1 MILKSLT
8 VEQYRGFASRTPIE
22 FDPSF
27 TLIVGENGVGKTSV
41 LWALRV
47 LLSHTLAKLVKKP
60 AKNLLFQP
68 EDITRGWPYLRAEVA
83 VGLDPEGKTATC
95 AAQKHAAEFVPNTGE
110 DGRPREHAV
119 DTPDKYEVSVTITV
133 KPAKMQAR
141 VANTPDKHEVS
152 VGVPASS
159 KKRGVV
165 NAPLVVYYSE
175 HRSLALDRGASKAR
189 AAGGLGAAYAEAL
202 EDRELRLGEA
212 ALLWRKEAVLEETD
226 GRPARA
232 NRAVEQAL
240 PAFLGEC
247 HNLRVEG
254 GDKPRLVVD
263 KRGTTLDLSQ
273 LSDGERGLLAVLIDL
288 TRRLAQA
295 NPDLEHPARDAQAV
309 VLIDDLDLYMHP
321 RWQREIIS
329 RLTATSPKCQFVA
342 TTHSPQIISE
352 VQPESLL
359 LLRQE
364 GDRIVPERCGQA
376 YGLDANYVLE
386 HIMGTAP
393 RAVPATEAIHAV
405 EHALEYGDLVAAR
418 ERLAKL
424 RTLLHGDD
432 AVVVG
437 LEATINNLEALG
449 DAAYSEE

>member
-8 VEQYRGFASRTPIE
+8 IEQYRGFANRTAIE

-41 LWALRV
+41 LWALRA

-60 AKNLLFQP
+60 GKNLLFQP
-68 EDITRGWPYLRAEVA
+68 GDIARGWPYLHAEVA
-83 VGLDPEGKTATC
+83 VDLDPEGMTAIC
-95 AAQKHAAEFVPNTGE
+95 VAQKNAGEFIPSTDK
-110 DGRPREHAV
+110 DGRLREHAV
-119 DTPDKYEVSVTITV
+119 DTPDKYEVSIGG
-133 KPAKMQAR
+133 A
-141 VANTPDKHEVS
+141 
-152 VGVPASS
+152 ASL
-159 KKRGVV
+159 KKRDGFC
-165 NAPLVVYYSE
+165 APLVVYYSA

-189 AAGGLGAAYAEAL
+189 AAGGFGVAYAEAL

-212 ALLWRKEAVLEETD
+212 ALLWRKEAMLEETD

-240 PAFLGEC
+240 PAFLGEFR
-247 HNLRVEG
+247 NLRAEG
-254 GDKPRLVVD
+254 GNKPRLVVD

-273 LSDGERGLLAVLIDL
+273 LSDGERGFLAVLIDL
-288 TRRLAQA
+288 TRRLAQV
-295 NPDLEHPARDAQAV
+295 NPGLEHPARDGHAV
-309 VLIDDLDLYMHP
+309 VLIDELDLHMHP
-321 RWQREIIS
+321 RWQREIVS
-329 RLTATSPKCQFVA
+329 RLIATFPNCQFVA

-352 VQPESLL
+352 VQPERLL

-393 RAVPATEAIHAV
+393 RAAPATQAIHAV
-405 EHALEYGDLVAAR
+405 EDALERGDLAVAR
-418 ERLAKL
+418 ERLEKL

-432 AVVVG
+432 SVVVG
-437 LEATINNLEALG
+437 LDATINNLEALG
-449 DAAYSEE
+449 DETYSEE

>member
-8 VEQYRGFASRTPIE
+8 VEQFRGFASRTPIE

-47 LLSHTLAKLVKKP
+47 LLSHMLARLVKKS
-60 AKNLLFQP
+60 AKRLLFQP
-68 EDITRGWPYLRAEVA
+68 EDIARGWPYLRAEVA
-83 VGLDPEGKTATC
+83 VGLGPVGTTATC
-95 AAQKHAAEFVPNTGE
+95 VAQKNAAEFVPSTDA

-119 DTPDKYEVSVTITV
+119 DTPDTYEVSVG
-133 KPAKMQAR
+133 A
-141 VANTPDKHEVS
+141 
-152 VGVPASS
+152 PASP
-159 KKRGVV
+159 KKRGGV
-165 NAPLVVYYSE
+165 NVPLVVYYSA
-175 HRSLALDRGASKAR
+175 HRSLPLDRGASKAR

-226 GRPARA
+226 GRRARA

-240 PAFLGEC
+240 PAFLGEFR
-247 HNLRVEG
+247 NLRVED

-288 TRRLAQA
+288 TRRLAQV
-295 NPDLEHPARDAQAV
+295 NLDLEHPARDAQAV
-309 VLIDDLDLYMHP
+309 VLIDELDLHMHP
-321 RWQREIIS
+321 RWQREIVS
-329 RLTATSPKCQFVA
+329 RLTATFPKCQFVT

-352 VQPESLL
+352 VQPENLL
-359 LLRQE
+359 LLRQD

-393 RAVPATEAIHAV
+393 RASPATQAIHAV
-405 EHALEYGDLVAAR
+405 EDALERGDLAAAR
-418 ERLAKL
+418 QRLERL

-432 AVVVG
+432 AMVVG

-449 DAAYSEE
+449 DATYSEES

>member
-8 VEQYRGFASRTPIE
+8 VEQYRGFASRTSIE
-22 FDPSF
+22 FDPRL
-27 TLIVGENGVGKTSV
+27 TIIVGENNVGKTSV

-68 EDITRGWPYLRAEVA
+68 EDIARGWPYLRAEVT
-83 VGLDPEGKTATC
+83 VSLDPEGTTATC
-95 AAQKHAAEFVPNTGE
+95 VAQKNMAEFVPGT
-110 DGRPREHAV
+110 DKDRRPHAHAV
-119 DTPDKYEVSVTITV
+119 DTSDKYEVSVG
-133 KPAKMQAR
+133 AA
-141 VANTPDKHEVS
+141 
-152 VGVPASS
+152 AST

-165 NAPLVVYYSE
+165 NAPLAVYYSA
-175 HRSLALDRGASKAR
+175 HRSLALERDASKAR

-212 ALLWRKEAVLEETD
+212 ALLWCKEAAIEETD

-240 PAFLGEC
+240 SAFLGEFR
-247 HNLRVEG
+247 NLRVEG

-263 KRGTTLDLSQ
+263 KRGMTLDLSQ
-273 LSDGERGLLAVLIDL
+273 LSDGEHGLLAVLIDL
-288 TRRLAQA
+288 TRRLSQA

-309 VLIDDLDLYMHP
+309 VLIDELDLHMHP

-329 RLTATSPKCQFVA
+329 RLTATFPKCQFVI

-352 VQPESLL
+352 VQPENLL

-364 GDRIVPERCGQA
+364 GDRIVPERYGQA

-418 ERLAKL
+418 ELLAKL

-449 DAAYSEE
+449 DAAYSEEE

>member
-1 MILKSLT
+1 MFLKRLI
-8 VEQYRGFASRTPIE
+8 VEQYRGFANRTPME
-22 FDPSF
+22 FHPRF
-27 TLIVGENGVGKTSV
+27 TLIVGENGAGKTSV

-47 LLSHTLAKLVKKP
+47 LLSHMLPRLVKRSGKI
-60 AKNLLFQP
+60 LLFQP
-68 EDITRGWPYLRAEVA
+68 EDIASGWPYLRAEVGI
-83 VGLDPEGKTATC
+83 GLEPGSGTATC
-95 AAQKHAAEFVPNTGE
+95 VAQKNMAEFVPSTHQ

-119 DTPDKYEVSVTITV
+119 DTPDKYEV
-133 KPAKMQAR
+133 R
-141 VANTPDKHEVS
+141 VDAA
-152 VGVPASS
+152 ASP

-165 NAPLVVYYSE
+165 STPLVVYYSS

-226 GRPARA
+226 GRPACA
-232 NRAVEQAL
+232 NQAVEQVL
-240 PAFLGEC
+240 PAFLGEFR
-247 HNLRVEG
+247 NMQVEG
-254 GDKPRLVVD
+254 GNKPRLVVD
-263 KRGTTLDLSQ
+263 KRGKTLDLSQ

-295 NPDLEHPARDAQAV
+295 NPALEHPARDGQAV
-309 VLIDDLDLYMHP
+309 VLIDELDLHMHP
-321 RWQREIIS
+321 RWQREIVS
-329 RLTATSPKCQFVA
+329 RLTATFPNCQFVA

-352 VQPESLL
+352 IQPESLL

-364 GDRIVPERCGQA
+364 GDRIIPERCGQA

-393 RAVPATEAIHAV
+393 RATPATQAIHAV
-405 EHALEYGDLVAAR
+405 EDALEDGDLTAAR
-418 ERLAKL
+418 KRLEKL

-432 AVVVG
+432 PVVVG

-449 DAAYSEE
+449 DAAYSEEQ

>member
-8 VEQYRGFASRTPIE
+8 VEQYRGFVSRTSIE
-22 FDPSF
+22 FDPRL
-27 TLIVGENGVGKTSV
+27 TILVGENDVGKTSI

-60 AKNLLFQP
+60 AKSLLFQP
-68 EDITRGWPYLRAEVA
+68 EDIARGWPYLRAEVA
-83 VGLDPEGKTATC
+83 VGLDPEGTTATC
-95 AAQKHAAEFVPNTGE
+95 VAQKNVAEFVASTHE
-110 DGRPREHAV
+110 DGRPREHVV
-119 DTPDKYEVSVTITV
+119 DTPDNYEVSVGT
-133 KPAKMQAR
+133 
-141 VANTPDKHEVS
+141 S
-152 VGVPASS
+152 ASP
-159 KKRGVV
+159 KKGGGV
-165 NAPLVVYYSE
+165 NAPLVVYYSA
-175 HRSLALDRGASKAR
+175 HRSLTLEQGASKAR

-202 EDRELRLGEA
+202 EDRGLRLGEA

-240 PAFLGEC
+240 PAFLGEF

-288 TRRLAQA
+288 TRRLAQV

-309 VLIDDLDLYMHP
+309 VLIDELDLHMHP
-321 RWQREIIS
+321 RWQREIVS
-329 RLTATSPKCQFVA
+329 RLTATFPKCQFVT

-352 VQPESLL
+352 VQPENLL

-393 RAVPATEAIHAV
+393 RAAPATQAIHAV
-405 EHALEYGDLVAAR
+405 EDALERGDLASAR
-418 ERLAKL
+418 ERLEKL

-432 AVVVG
+432 AAVVG

>member
-8 VEQYRGFASRTPIE
+8 IEQFRGFASRTPIE

-47 LLSHTLAKLVKKP
+47 LLSHMLARLMRKP
-60 AKNLLFQP
+60 AKRLLFQP

-83 VGLDPEGKTATC
+83 VGLDPGGTTATC
-95 AAQKHAAEFVPNTGE
+95 IAQKNLARFVPSPDE

-119 DTPDKYEVSVTITV
+119 DTPDRYEVSVAT
-133 KPAKMQAR
+133 
-141 VANTPDKHEVS
+141 S
-152 VGVPASS
+152 ASS
-159 KKRGVV
+159 RRRRGV
-165 NAPLVVYYSE
+165 NAPLVVYYSA
-175 HRSLALDRGASKAR
+175 HRSLALYRGASKAR

-202 EDRELRLGEA
+202 EERELRLGEA

-232 NRAVEQAL
+232 NHAVEQAL
-240 PAFLGEC
+240 PAFLGDFR
-247 HNLRVEG
+247 NLRVEG
-254 GDKPRLVVD
+254 TEKPRLVVD
-263 KRGTTLDLSQ
+263 KGGTTLDLSQ

-295 NPDLEHPARDAQAV
+295 NPAHEHPAHDAQAI
-309 VLIDDLDLYMHP
+309 VLIDELDLHMHP
-321 RWQREIIS
+321 RWQREIVS
-329 RLTATSPKCQFVA
+329 RLTATFPKCQFVT

-352 VQPESLL
+352 VQPERLL

-364 GDRIVPERCGQA
+364 GGSIVPERCGQA

-393 RAVPATEAIHAV
+393 RPAPAMQAIQAV
-405 EHALEYGDLVAAR
+405 EDALERGDLVAAR
-418 ERLAKL
+418 ERLERL
-424 RTLLHGDD
+424 RTMQHGDD
-432 AVVVG
+432 ATVVG

-449 DAAYSEE
+449 NAAYSEES

>member
-1 MILKSLT
+1 MILKNLT

-47 LLSHTLAKLVKKP
+47 LLSHTLARLVKKR

-68 EDITRGWPYLRAEVA
+68 EDIARGWPYLRAEVA
-83 VGLDPEGKTATC
+83 VDLEPGGTTAMC
-95 AAQKHAAEFVPNTGE
+95 VAQKNVAEFVPSSHE

-119 DTPDKYEVSVTITV
+119 DTPDKYEVSMGT
-133 KPAKMQAR
+133 
-141 VANTPDKHEVS
+141 S
-152 VGVPASS
+152 ASP
-159 KKRGVV
+159 KKRGGV
-165 NAPLVVYYSE
+165 NAPLVVYYSA
-175 HRSLALDRGASKAR
+175 HRSLTLEQGASKAR

-202 EDRELRLGEA
+202 EDRGLRLGEA

-240 PAFLGEC
+240 PAFLGEF

-254 GDKPRLVVD
+254 SDKPRLVVD

-288 TRRLAQA
+288 TRRLAQV

-309 VLIDDLDLYMHP
+309 VLIDELDLHMHP
-321 RWQREIIS
+321 RWQREIVS
-329 RLTATSPKCQFVA
+329 RLTVTFPKCQFVT

-352 VQPESLL
+352 VQPENLL

-393 RAVPATEAIHAV
+393 RAAPATQAIHAV
-405 EHALEYGDLVAAR
+405 EDALERGDLAAAR
-418 ERLAKL
+418 ERLEKL

>member
-1 MILKSLT
+1 MRTDDRASMPSIHLTSTKSAWAC
-8 VEQYRGFASRTPIE
+8 RHRRRSGA
-22 FDPSF
+22 
-27 TLIVGENGVGKTSV
+27 GV
-41 LWALRV
+41 
-47 LLSHTLAKLVKKP
+47 
-60 AKNLLFQP
+60 
-68 EDITRGWPYLRAEVA
+68 D
-83 VGLDPEGKTATC
+83 
-95 AAQKHAAEFVPNTGE
+95 
-110 DGRPREHAV
+110 
-119 DTPDKYEVSVTITV
+119 
-133 KPAKMQAR
+133 
-141 VANTPDKHEVS
+141 
-152 VGVPASS
+152 
-159 KKRGVV
+159 
-165 NAPLVVYYSE
+165 APLVVYYSA
-175 HRSLALDRGASKAR
+175 HRSLALERGASKAR

-202 EDRELRLGEA
+202 EDRGLRLGEA

-240 PAFLGEC
+240 PAFLGEF

-295 NPDLEHPARDAQAV
+295 NPDLEHPAQDAQAV
-309 VLIDDLDLYMHP
+309 VLIDELDLHMHP
-321 RWQREIIS
+321 RWQREIVS
-329 RLTATSPKCQFVA
+329 RLTATFPKCQFVT

-352 VQPESLL
+352 VQPENLL

-393 RAVPATEAIHAV
+393 RAAPATQAIHAV
-405 EHALEYGDLVAAR
+405 EDALEGGDLASAR
-418 ERLAKL
+418 ERLETL

>member
-8 VEQYRGFASRTPIE
+8 VEQYRGFVSHTSIE
-22 FDPSF
+22 FNPKF

-47 LLSHTLAKLVKKP
+47 LLSHMLARLVKKP
-60 AKNLLFQP
+60 AKHLLFQP
-68 EDITRGWPYLRAEVA
+68 EDITRGWPYLRAEVT
-83 VGLDPEGKTATC
+83 VGLDPVGTTAMC
-95 AAQKHAAEFVPNTGE
+95 VVQKNEAAFVPSPGE

-119 DTPDKYEVSVTITV
+119 DTPDKYEVSVG
-133 KPAKMQAR
+133 A
-141 VANTPDKHEVS
+141 VASP
-152 VGVPASS
+152 
-159 KKRGVV
+159 KKRGSVK
-165 NAPLVVYYSE
+165 APLVVYYSA
-175 HRSLALDRGASKAR
+175 HRSLALDRSASRAR

-232 NRAVEQAL
+232 NHAVEQAL
-240 PAFLGEC
+240 PAFLGEF

-295 NPDLEHPARDAQAV
+295 NPGLEHPARDAQAV
-309 VLIDDLDLYMHP
+309 VLIDELDLHMHP
-321 RWQREIIS
+321 RWQREIVS
-329 RLTATSPKCQFVA
+329 RLTATFPKCQFVT

-352 VQPESLL
+352 VQPENLL
-359 LLRQE
+359 LLRQD
-364 GDRIVPERCGQA
+364 GDRIIPERCGQA

-393 RAVPATEAIHAV
+393 RAAPATQAIHAV
-405 EHALEYGDLVAAR
+405 EDALERGDLAAAR
-418 ERLAKL
+418 ERLEKL

-432 AVVVG
+432 TVVVG
-437 LEATINNLEALG
+437 LEAAINNLEALG
-449 DAAYSEE
+449 DAAYSEEK

>member
-1 MILKSLT
+1 MLLKNLT
-8 VEQYRGFASRTPIE
+8 VEQYRGFASRTTIE

-47 LLSHTLAKLVKKP
+47 LLSHALASIVKKP
-60 AKNLLFQP
+60 AKRLLFQF
-68 EDITRGWPYLRAEVA
+68 EDITRGWPYLRAEVMVSLEPRGA
-83 VGLDPEGKTATC
+83 TATC
-95 AAQKHAAEFVPNTGE
+95 VAQKNAATFVPNTDE
-110 DGRPREHAV
+110 DGRPRKHAV
-119 DTPDKYEVSVTITV
+119 DTPDKYEVL
-133 KPAKMQAR
+133 
-141 VANTPDKHEVS
+141 
-152 VGVPASS
+152 VGAVGSTR
-159 KKRGVV
+159 KQGGIQ
-165 NAPLVVYYSE
+165 APLVVYYSA
-175 HRSLALDRGASKAR
+175 HRSLAMDRGASRAR
-189 AAGGLGAAYAEAL
+189 AAGGPGAAYAEAL

-212 ALLWRKEAVLEETD
+212 TLLWRKEAVLEETD
-226 GRPARA
+226 GLSARA
-232 NRAVEQAL
+232 NHAIEQAL
-240 PAFLGEC
+240 PAFLGEF

-254 GDKPRLVVD
+254 GDQPRLVVD

-295 NPDLEHPARDAQAV
+295 NPALEHPARDAQAV
-309 VLIDDLDLYMHP
+309 VLIDELDLHMHP
-321 RWQREIIS
+321 RWQREIVA
-329 RLTATSPKCQFVA
+329 RLTATFPKCQFVT

-352 VQPESLL
+352 VQPENLL

-364 GDRIVPERCGQA
+364 GNRIIPERCGQA

-393 RAVPATEAIHAV
+393 RAVSATEAIRAV
-405 EHALEYGDLVAAR
+405 ENALEYGDLTVAR
-418 ERLAKL
+418 ERLEKL

-432 AVVVG
+432 AMVVG

-449 DAAYSEE
+449 DAAYSEEQ